1 MTNPSPIITSRV
13 ELGYEN
19 EDYYAPILDHYSIRR
34 GQEVVS
40 CSLET
45 MFLHISLSPHLAEY
59 LPEVGQRLV
68 DAHLYSM
75 FDEAQSALSG
85 FIVSHHQ
92 NESVDPYDF
101 DIAHCDARNII
112 KAAHIISYINDG
124 TPFFYLSCDPVRIF
138 SRLREMM
145 ILIDHSSA
153 ILERNYLS

>member
-75 FDEAQSALSG
+75 FDEAHKSLSS
-85 FIVSHHQ
+85 FIIAHHQ
-92 NESVDPYDF
+92 SEIVDPYDF
-101 DIAHCDARNII
+101 DIAHCDARNIV
-112 KAAHIISYINDG
+112 KAAQIISYINDG
-124 TPFFYLSCDPVRIF
+124 TPFFYLDCDPSHTL

-145 ILIDHSSA
+145 ILIDHSAA
-153 ILERNYLS
+153 ILERNYLP

>member
-34 GQEVVS
+34 GQEVIS
-40 CSLET
+40 CSLDK
-45 MFLHISLSPHLAEY
+45 MFLHIAISPHLAEH
-59 LPEVGQRLV
+59 LPEVGLGLV
-68 DAHLYSM
+68 EATLYSM
-75 FDEAQSALSG
+75 FNEAQRSLSN

-92 NESVDPYDF
+92 NESIDPYDF

-112 KAAHIISYINDG
+112 KAAQIISYINDG